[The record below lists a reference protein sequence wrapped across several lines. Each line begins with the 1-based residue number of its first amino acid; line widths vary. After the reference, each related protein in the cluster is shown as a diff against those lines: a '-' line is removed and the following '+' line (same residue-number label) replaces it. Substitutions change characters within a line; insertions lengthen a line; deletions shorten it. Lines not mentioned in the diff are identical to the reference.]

1 MKLKEA
7 FTVEEEGEKE
17 STTEAESQA
26 LLQDFIDYIKV
37 LVLVCVHLYVL
48 HDNPCMFVCTV
59 LHVRMYCTACLYVL
73 YCMFVCTVLHVHMY
87 CTACLHVLYCMFI
100 CTVVHVRMYCTAGSY
115 VFYCMYSVMFA
126 CMVCTV

>member
-37 LVLVCVHLYVL
+37 LVLVCVCLYVL
-48 HDNPCMFVCTV
+48 YNNPCMFVFIVLYVCMYCTACSYVLYCMFISIVLHVHMYCTACSHVLYCMFICIV
-59 LHVRMYCTACLYVL
+59 LHVRMYCTACTP
-73 YCMFVCTVLHVHMY
+73 F
-87 CTACLHVLYCMFI
+87 CLHVW
-100 CTVVHVRMYCTAGSY
+100 
-115 VFYCMYSVMFA
+115 SVQSS
-126 CMVCTV
+126 